1 MKIRCLLTTLL
12 LLTSTACTPGAL
24 FSSGQTSGIWKDANG
39 KAFPIQHNPHPK
51 EAYDFTVTL
60 IDAPKELQ
68 ATQAAAF
75 YLSDCRLPVDKLAGA
90 NTQMSYILPIT
101 FNKLKD
107 NVYHATVYRD
117 ALLEDFPNGV
127 KCQWELFS
135 TRMYFAPT
143 PNIANIRYSAS
154 IDLQKENQIAP
165 NAWTVDQYIT
175 RYRFNQ
181 KRQYDRGELLTL
193 PIGSNKN
200 FFGPDGQKDLAT
212 VRLEIKKK

>member
-24 FSSGQTSGIWKDANG
+24 FSSGQTSGIWKDADG

-117 ALLEDFPNGV
+117 ALLEDFPNGA

-135 TRMYFAPT
+135 ADMYFAPT
-143 PNIANIRYSAS
+143 PNIANIRYLAS
-154 IDLQKENQIAP
+154 IDLQKENQISP

-181 KRQYDRGELLTL
+181 KLPYDDGSLHHGRALYNKELFGEAARAE
-193 PIGSNKN
+193 
-200 FFGPDGQKDLAT
+200 LAT
-212 VRLEIKKK
+212 IRMEVRGK